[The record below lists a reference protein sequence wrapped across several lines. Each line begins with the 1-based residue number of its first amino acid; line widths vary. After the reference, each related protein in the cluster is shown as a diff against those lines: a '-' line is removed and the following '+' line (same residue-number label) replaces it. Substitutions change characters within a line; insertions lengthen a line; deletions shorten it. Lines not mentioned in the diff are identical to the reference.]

1 MAALFQGL
9 RASNKEFLQAVHAHQ
24 AHLSEAWERISQ
36 RPRGAA
42 GRDETQRVPR
52 LLGNWA
58 HAGDPAAAPG
68 APDAFQPGM
77 EFLQATLPQQKQACS
92 ATEQERAAAL
102 FKELQSRN
110 NEFLAELIAQQA
122 QQTEAWQKE
131 AEVQKKRWNDL
142 DQAFEEGIARLE
154 QRATCKAPPCA
165 QGGRLASSS
174 GDHYESPRDNHATNV
189 TQGELLKGSWV

>member
-1 MAALFQGL
+1 
-9 RASNKEFLQAVHAHQ
+9 
-24 AHLSEAWERISQ
+24 
-36 RPRGAA
+36 
-42 GRDETQRVPR
+42 
-52 LLGNWA
+52 
-58 HAGDPAAAPG
+58 
-68 APDAFQPGM
+68 M

-92 ATEQERAAAL
+92 ATEQERVAAL
-102 FKELQSRN
+102 FKELQIQN
-110 NEFLAELIAQQA
+110 EEFLAELIAQQA

>member
-1 MAALFQGL
+1 MAALFQAL
-9 RASNKEFLQAVHAHQ
+9 RAHNEELLQTARAHQ
-24 AHLSEAWERISQ
+24 AHLSEAWERICQ

-58 HAGDPAAAPG
+58 HAADPAAAPG

-77 EFLQATLPQQKQACS
+77 EFLQATLPQQKQASS
-92 ATEQERAAAL
+92 ATEQERTAAL
-102 FKELQSRN
+102 FKELQIQN
-110 NEFLAELIAQQA
+110 KEFLAELIAQQA

-131 AEVQKKRWNDL
+131 SKVQEKKWNGL

-174 GDHYESPRDNHATNV
+174 GDHYESPRDKHATSG